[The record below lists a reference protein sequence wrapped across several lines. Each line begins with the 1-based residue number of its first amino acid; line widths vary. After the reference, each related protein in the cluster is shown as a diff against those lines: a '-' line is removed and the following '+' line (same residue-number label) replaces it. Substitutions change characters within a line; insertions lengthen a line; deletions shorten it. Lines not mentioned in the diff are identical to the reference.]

1 MEVRASV
8 VQAIPSEASPPPQAL
23 AIAATA
29 SRHKMWTD
37 LLGARAPL
45 VRCSGFATLR
55 LSLLKGSRWTSIST
69 TEMSV
74 SHLCSATNPNG
85 QKTRPSQFPDES
97 HPVDGHRV
105 NSQRGQQ
112 QRPVS
117 TISTLP
123 SAPWSTHCTGR
134 RLGFFDHTGCGAES
148 FSTEAF
154 YQEVGYLCELET
166 WASRHV

>member
-8 VQAIPSEASPPPQAL
+8 VQAIPSEALPPPQAL

-97 HPVDGHRV
+97 HRRQPRAKPLNPACTAAAPGEHDPNAPLCLTSPPTQSPQHHTV
-105 NSQRGQQ
+105 N
-112 QRPVS
+112 P
-117 TISTLP
+117 
-123 SAPWSTHCTGR
+123 APHITGP
-134 RLGFFDHTGCGAES
+134 
-148 FSTEAF
+148 
-154 YQEVGYLCELET
+154 
-166 WASRHV
+166 